1 MSWLTNNAV
10 QIIFR
15 VGVLDINAHG
25 GIFYICE
32 KIIKWLMK
40 NGTFSWLQELRKISV
55 FVTRSLSLAIA
66 FWAVLQ
72 NYM

>member
-32 KIIKWLMK
+32 ENYKMAYEKWYILLVAR
-40 NGTFSWLQELRKISV
+40 T
-55 FVTRSLSLAIA
+55 
-66 FWAVLQ
+66 
-72 NYM
+72 